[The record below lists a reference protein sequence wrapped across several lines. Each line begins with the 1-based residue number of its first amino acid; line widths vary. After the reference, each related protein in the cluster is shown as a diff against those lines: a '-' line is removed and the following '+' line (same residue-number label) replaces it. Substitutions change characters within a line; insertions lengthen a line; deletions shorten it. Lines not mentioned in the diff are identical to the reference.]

1 MLTLVIVSAAVPV
14 FVRVTVEAA
23 LDDPT
28 DWLAKMTL
36 AGERTTVA
44 DAPVP
49 VSGTVCTA
57 PLPLSVRVM
66 VPAIVPLA
74 VGVKLTLI
82 VQLAPDATPPLQLLV
97 CE

>member
-1 MLTLVIVSAAVPV
+1 MLTLVIVSAVVPV

-28 DWLAKMTL
+28 DWLAKVTL
-36 AGERTTVA
+36 EGERTTVA

-49 VSGTVCTA
+49 VIGIVCTA
-57 PLPLSVRVM
+57 PLPLSVRVI
-66 VPAIVPLA
+66 VPAIVPLV
-74 VGVKLTLI
+74 VGVKLTLM
-82 VQLAPDATPPLQLLV
+82 VQLAPDATPPPQLLV

>member
-1 MLTLVIVSAAVPV
+1 MLTLVIVSAVEPV
-14 FVRVTVEAA
+14 FVRVTVETV

-28 DWLAKMTL
+28 DWLAKVML
-36 AGERTTVA
+36 EGERTTVA
-44 DAPVP
+44 DVPIPVI
-49 VSGTVCTA
+49 GIVCTA
-57 PLPLSVRVM
+57 PVPLSVSVI

-82 VQLAPDATPPLQLLV
+82 VQLAPDATPALQLLV